1 MKWKIKFIIGAIIA
15 AIIIG
20 LGTTTAIMNNR
31 INELNQEV
39 AEAVINIKAYE
50 LENSALK
57 DDTIEFQYTIEQLN
71 YSKDSLNQ
79 KINKLRKELKI
90 KDKDIKNLQYKL
102 SENQKK
108 DSIVFIHDTLFRES
122 VKIDT
127 VIRDDWSKLNLKLE
141 YPNVVVAEY
150 SFKNESLVTTY
161 LKKETVDPSHKCA
174 LIRLFQRLFPKKH
187 NVIHVI
193 VREQNPY
200 CEIKEQRFIIMVD
213 QWH

>member
-1 MKWKIKFIIGAIIA
+1 MEKIKIIIEAIIA

-20 LGTTTAIMNNR
+20 LGTTVAIMSSR
-31 INELNQEV
+31 INELNQEI
-39 AEAVINIKAYE
+39 AEVTTNIKAYE

-108 DSIVFIHDTLFRES
+108 DSIVFIHDTLFREN

-161 LKKETVDPSHKCA
+161 LKKETVDPPHKCA

-200 CEIKEQRFIIMVD
+200 CETKEQKFINIVD
-213 QWH
+213 